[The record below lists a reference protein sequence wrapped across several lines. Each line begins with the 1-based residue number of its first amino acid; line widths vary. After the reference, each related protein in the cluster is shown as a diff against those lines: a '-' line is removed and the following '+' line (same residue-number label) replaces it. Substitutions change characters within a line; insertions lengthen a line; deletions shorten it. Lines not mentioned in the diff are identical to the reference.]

1 MSENTVYTLAKTL
14 QKTDGLEKDF
24 AQMLSALRDTVEKE
38 YLLKIRSAANAETAF
53 AKEHPPK
60 EVTLLRAL
68 SAFMDEGGRAQLDR
82 MTKGLMFLHTL
93 QHVQRGVADF
103 SEGNLLAARSAEGG
117 AQCRG
122 RRTGRFALRPIRKN
136 GRSAA
141 NTGIG
146 RAVLS
151 RNQNSALLQKS
162 PNHKVRASFV

>member
-1 MSENTVYTLAKTL
+1 
-14 QKTDGLEKDF
+14 
-24 AQMLSALRDTVEKE
+24 MLSALRDTVEKE

-68 SAFMDEGGRAQLDR
+68 SAFMDEGGKQQLDR

-117 AQCRG
+117 APEDLPSAQSARMAG
-122 RRTGRFALRPIRKN
+122 LLLTLAL
-136 GRSAA
+136 AE
-141 NTGIG
+141 
-146 RAVLS
+146 
-151 RNQNSALLQKS
+151 Q
-162 PNHKVRASFV
+162 F

>member
-68 SAFMDEGGRAQLDR
+68 SAFMDESGQAQLDR
-82 MTKGLMFLHTL
+82 HDKGSDVSAYPPACAERRGGFLRR
-93 QHVQRGVADF
+93 Q
-103 SEGNLLAARSAEGG
+103 SSGG
-117 AQCRG
+117 AQCPR
-122 RRTGRFALRPIRKN
+122 AAHRK
-136 GRSAA
+136 
-141 NTGIG
+141 ICPP
-146 RAVLS
+146 
-151 RNQNSALLQKS
+151 
-162 PNHKVRASFV
+162 PNPQEWQVCC

>member
-82 MTKGLMFLHTL
+82 MTKGLMF
-93 QHVQRGVADF
+93 VQRGVADF

-117 AQCRG
+117 APEDLPSAQSARMAG
-122 RRTGRFALRPIRKN
+122 LLLTLAL
-136 GRSAA
+136 AE
-141 NTGIG
+141 
-146 RAVLS
+146 
-151 RNQNSALLQKS
+151 Q
-162 PNHKVRASFV
+162 F

>member
-68 SAFMDEGGRAQLDR
+68 SAFMDESGQAQLDR

-93 QHVQRGVADF
+93 QHVQRGGF
-103 SEGNLLAARSAEGG
+103 LRRQSSGG

-141 NTGIG
+141 DIGTG
-146 RAVLS
+146 RAVLEGVD
-151 RNQNSALLQKS
+151 
-162 PNHKVRASFV
+162 KVAP

>member
-93 QHVQRGVADF
+93 QHVQRGVAD
-103 SEGNLLAARSAEGG
+103 SPEGNLLGG

-122 RRTGRFALRPIRKN
+122 AAHRKIALRPPQEWP
-136 GRSAA
+136 GSAA
-141 NTGIG
+141 DM
-146 RAVLS
+146 
-151 RNQNSALLQKS
+151 ALAEQ
-162 PNHKVRASFV
+162 F

>member
-103 SEGNLLAARSAEGG
+103 SEGGAPEDLPSAQSARMAGLLLTLALAE
-117 AQCRG
+117 Q
-122 RRTGRFALRPIRKN
+122 F
-136 GRSAA
+136 
-141 NTGIG
+141 
-146 RAVLS
+146 
-151 RNQNSALLQKS
+151 
-162 PNHKVRASFV
+162 

>member
-24 AQMLSALRDTVEKE
+24 AQMLSALQDTVEKE

-82 MTKGLMFLHTL
+82 MTKGLMSEDLPSAQSARMAGLLLTL
-93 QHVQRGVADF
+93 A
-103 SEGNLLAARSAEGG
+103 LAE
-117 AQCRG
+117 Q
-122 RRTGRFALRPIRKN
+122 F
-136 GRSAA
+136 
-141 NTGIG
+141 
-146 RAVLS
+146 
-151 RNQNSALLQKS
+151 
-162 PNHKVRASFV
+162 

>member
-82 MTKGLMFLHTL
+82 MTKGLMFLHP
-93 QHVQRGVADF
+93 
-103 SEGNLLAARSAEGG
+103 AACAKRCSGFLRRQSSGG

-141 NTGIG
+141 DIGIG
-146 RAVLS
+146 RAVLEGVD
-151 RNQNSALLQKS
+151 
-162 PNHKVRASFV
+162 KVAP

>member
-60 EVTLLRAL
+60 EVTLRAL

-93 QHVQRGVADF
+93 QRVQRGVADF

-117 AQCRG
+117 APEDLPSAQSARMAG
-122 RRTGRFALRPIRKN
+122 LLLTLAL
-136 GRSAA
+136 AE
-141 NTGIG
+141 
-146 RAVLS
+146 
-151 RNQNSALLQKS
+151 Q
-162 PNHKVRASFV
+162 F

>member
-24 AQMLSALRDTVEKE
+24 AQMLSALQDTVEKE

-68 SAFMDEGGRAQLDR
+68 SALDEGGRAQLDR

-117 AQCRG
+117 APEDLPSAQSARMAG
-122 RRTGRFALRPIRKN
+122 LLLTLAL
-136 GRSAA
+136 AE
-141 NTGIG
+141 
-146 RAVLS
+146 
-151 RNQNSALLQKS
+151 Q
-162 PNHKVRASFV
+162 F

>member
-60 EVTLLRAL
+60 EVILLRAL

-117 AQCRG
+117 APEDLPSAQSARMAG
-122 RRTGRFALRPIRKN
+122 LLLTLAL
-136 GRSAA
+136 AE
-141 NTGIG
+141 
-146 RAVLS
+146 
-151 RNQNSALLQKS
+151 Q
-162 PNHKVRASFV
+162 F

>member
-38 YLLKIRSAANAETAF
+38 YLLKIRSAANAAAEAF

-103 SEGNLLAARSAEGG
+103 SEGNLLAERSAEGG
-117 AQCRG
+117 APEDLPSAQSARMAG
-122 RRTGRFALRPIRKN
+122 LLLTLAL
-136 GRSAA
+136 AE
-141 NTGIG
+141 
-146 RAVLS
+146 
-151 RNQNSALLQKS
+151 Q
-162 PNHKVRASFV
+162 F

>member
-68 SAFMDEGGRAQLDR
+68 SAFMDESGQAQLDR

-93 QHVQRGVADF
+93 QHVPR
-103 SEGNLLAARSAEGG
+103 AAH
-117 AQCRG
+117 
-122 RRTGRFALRPIRKN
+122 RK
-136 GRSAA
+136 
-141 NTGIG
+141 ICPP
-146 RAVLS
+146 
-151 RNQNSALLQKS
+151 
-162 PNHKVRASFV
+162 PNPQEWQVCC

>member
-103 SEGNLLAARSAEGG
+103 SEGNLLAARSA
-117 AQCRG
+117 RG

-146 RAVLS
+146 RAVLEGVD
-151 RNQNSALLQKS
+151 
-162 PNHKVRASFV
+162 KVAP